1 MSLMLREPSQ
11 IMHRFQDEFNNF
23 FRNFGER
30 TSIFNDEDSSV
41 ITSQWI
47 PTVDIVEDENEF
59 IISAD
64 IPGVKTKDIEVSM
77 NDGILSIKG
86 ERQTEKNE
94 ERNGYYRSECC
105 HGKFHRRFSLPDS
118 ADPEKI
124 VAKGKDGVLKI
135 TLGKREIS
143 KPKLIQIQS

>member
-1 MSLMLREPSQ
+1 MSLIVREPSQ
-11 IMHRFQDEFNNF
+11 IMNRFQDEFSNF

-30 TSIFNDEDSSV
+30 TSVFADEDSSV

-47 PTVDIVEDENEF
+47 PSVDIVENDNEF
-59 IISAD
+59 VIKAD
-64 IPGVKTKDIEVSM
+64 IPGVRTKDIEVSM

-86 ERQTEKNE
+86 ERQSEKSE
-94 ERNGYYRSECC
+94 ERNGYFRSECH
-105 HGKFHRRFSLPDS
+105 HGTFHRRFSLPDS

-124 VAKGKDGVLKI
+124 VAKGRDGVLTI

>member
-1 MSLMLREPSQ
+1 MSLILREPAQ
-11 IMHRFQDEFNNF
+11 IMNRFQDEFNHL

-30 TSIFNDEDSSV
+30 HSIFPDEDSNV

-47 PTVDIVEDENEF
+47 PTVDIVENKNEF
-59 IISAD
+59 VISAD
-64 IPGVKTKDIEVSM
+64 IPGVRTKDIEVSM

-86 ERQTEKNE
+86 ERQTEKTE
-94 ERNGYYRSECC
+94 DQNGYYRSECS
-105 HGKFHRRFSLPDS
+105 HGTFHRRFSLPDS

-124 VAKGKDGVLKI
+124 VAKGKDGVLTI

-143 KPKLIQIQS
+143 KPKLIHIQS

>member
-1 MSLMLREPSQ
+1 MSLMLREPTQ
-11 IMHRFQDEFNNF
+11 LMNRFQDEFNHL
-23 FRNFGER
+23 FRHFGER
-30 TSIFNDEDSSV
+30 SPLFPDEDSNV

-59 IISAD
+59 VISAD

-77 NDGILSIKG
+77 NDGVLSIKG
-86 ERQTEKNE
+86 ERQTQKSE
-94 ERNGYYRSECC
+94 EGNGYFRSECS

-143 KPKLIQIQS
+143 KPKLIHIQS